1 MQRLLEKISILSLS
15 LMLVST
21 FAVSPAIPAMISH
34 FGHTGYQPQ
43 QVEFLI
49 TVTSFAIM
57 ASLFLNPLYMRVL
70 TERQI
75 ISLGLILVAIGGG
88 LPLLTQLYPV
98 IFAGRILLG
107 IGLGMINARAINIVS
122 THYTGK
128 ERLQMMGWRGSME
141 VLGSASL
148 TALVGGL
155 LAFGWHKVFA
165 IYPLALII
173 LVLYLLYVPQDSP
186 SKVAVEASLPKGNL
200 SAEQWRQALGLAF
213 IAFFVINVNSA
224 LTLKIPTIVQV
235 SGLGTAQ
242 QASLILSAMM
252 LMGILAGIAFGSLFG
267 QLKDRLLGLSVLIF
281 STCILLT
288 SLSTSL
294 VLLSLSAVISG
305 FFYSI
310 ILTVVFNKAS
320 EKTPKHLLNTVMT
333 VVLVGCNLGGA
344 TSSLVPPILEKLNQH
359 SSGAF
364 GIYAG
369 LGILLS
375 TILLF
380 TLKKGVRQ
388 KS

>member
-21 FAVSPAIPAMISH
+21 FAVSPAVPAMISH
-34 FGHTGYQPQ
+34 FGHAGYQTQ

-57 ASLFLNPLYMRVL
+57 ASLLLNPLYIRVL

-88 LPLLTQLYPV
+88 LPLLTQLYPL

-122 THYTGK
+122 THYVGK

-173 LVLYLLYVPQDSP
+173 LVLYLFYVPQDSP
-186 SKVAVEASLPKGNL
+186 SKVAEASLPKGKL
-200 SAEQWRQALGLAF
+200 FTEQWRQTLGLAF

-252 LMGILAGIAFGSLFG
+252 LMGILAGIAFGSLIG

-281 STCILLT
+281 SLCILLT

-364 GIYAG
+364 GIYAI
-369 LGILLS
+369 LGILLGGA
-375 TILLF
+375 LL
-380 TLKKGVRQ
+380 LKSKERRD
-388 KS
+388 

>member
-122 THYTGK
+122 THYVGK

-186 SKVAVEASLPKGNL
+186 SKVAEASLPKGNL

-252 LMGILAGIAFGSLFG
+252 LMGILAGIAFGSLIG

-364 GIYAG
+364 GIYAI
-369 LGILLS
+369 LGILLGGV
-375 TILLF
+375 LL
-380 TLKKGVRQ
+380 LKSKERRG
-388 KS
+388 